1 MIQRRQRIKENQ
13 TEQDTDEEKTNTDKE
28 VKEEEEEE
36 KAEVKETIK
45 DWRRRPVWIQ
55 NSRQS

>member
-36 KAEVKETIK
+36 KAEVKETIEN
-45 DWRRRPVWIQ
+45 WRRRPVWIQ

>member
-13 TEQDTDEEKTNTDKE
+13 TEQDTDEEKTDTDKV
-28 VKEEEEEE
+28 VKKEEEEE

-45 DWRRRPVWIQ
+45 NWRQRPVWIQ